1 VQPLYNQA
9 ACHAAL
15 ADKERA
21 VDTLRGALEL
31 QEALGRALAEGA
43 PPPEGGAA
51 VELGVVA
58 VMEDPD
64 FDGLHGFAPFEA
76 LIMERSKGFTVR
88 ATAAGTLLLHPGMVA
103 GGLRWYGW
111 GRGPGIAKHY
121 GRVCRG
127 IPASFHHER
136 SHYLQPS
143 P

>member
-1 VQPLYNQA
+1 MQPLYNQA

-21 VDTLRGALEL
+21 VDTLRSALEL

-43 PPPEGGAA
+43 PPPDGGAA

-88 ATAAGTLLLHPGMVA
+88 PGWVA
-103 GGLRWYGW
+103 GGPRWYG
-111 GRGPGIAKHY
+111 
-121 GRVCRG
+121 RVGGTGDRK
-127 IPASFHHER
+127 ALWTR
-136 SHYLQPS
+136 V
-143 P
+143 